1 MIDFLLMDLQPIIS
15 QKAINR
21 LQFNKIQ
28 SIKHYCIY
36 DKNLL
41 KSS

>member
-1 MIDFLLMDLQPIIS
+1 MKELAADYIA
-15 QKAINR
+15 KAVNR
-21 LQFNKIQ
+21 LQFNKIK

-41 KSS
+41 KSSQK

>member
-1 MIDFLLMDLQPIIS
+1 MNEFAANYIA
-15 QKAINR
+15 KAINW
-21 LQFNKIQ
+21 LQFGKIK